1 MTESPH
7 DKTVRVLEDKVRR
20 QEGKLEELTRALYG
34 YPELGQQGFRDQMLM
49 EIKDL
54 HEESA
59 NTKRLCQ
66 QIREERTAEAA
77 LRREEQVERRGK
89 EQVIS
94 RTLTWVGGSSLFT
107 LLSVILILITI
118 WKGGAFG
125 G

>member
-1 MTESPH
+1 MSETPH
-7 DKTVRVLEDKVRR
+7 DKTVRVLEDKLRR

-54 HEESA
+54 RDESG
-59 NTKRLCQ
+59 NTKRLCE
-66 QIREERTAEAA
+66 QIREERFVEASA
-77 LRREEQVERRGK
+77 RREELAERRGRD
-89 EQVIS
+89 QVIS

-107 LLSVILILITI
+107 LLSVILILVTI
-118 WKGGAFG
+118 WKGGGFG